1 MSIFSS
7 LVLCNLTKY
16 MDFQNNHSFCTAWS
30 REGFEEH
37 HASPFYVLSSLIC
50 VWGSLECVAST
61 FDIVLHQPLCWKQ
74 WMIFWKRAI
83 FVCEVFVFQS
93 YKGIPR
99 NCIRIYPHK
108 LEAINKHVS
117 SFLFNHPPLHMIR
130 YAWPPRLSGHEDFCW
145 TRDPGKRGYV
155 YRCLSWVHSFDTET
169 CFGSWIW
176 SWRCQDVP
184 TTISRHFQNMNRT
197 ILSLASVI
205 RFKYQFCTD
214 LKTILSELSNWRVN
228 ISSIS
233 MLPFPESVRNMTH
246 VGCTMI
252 AGGGPRA
259 VHLQVPAEE
268 LTPESFAGEPRNLW
282 QIVSLLMVRLCLGIG
297 ILV

>member
-1 MSIFSS
+1 MVKGGIRRAPCFSF
-7 LVLCNLTKY
+7 LYTFII
-16 MDFQNNHSFCTAWS
+16 DFCLRKPGMRCIHIWY
-30 REGFEEH
+30 R
-37 HASPFYVLSSLIC
+37 ASPTPTLKAVNDLLKTSNIC
-50 VWGSLECVAST
+50 VWS
-61 FDIVLHQPLCWKQ
+61 
-74 WMIFWKRAI
+74 
-83 FVCEVFVFQS
+83 VCFQS

-99 NCIRIYPHK
+99 NCIWIYPHK

-117 SFLFNHPPLHMIR
+117 SFLFIHPPLHMIR

-176 SWRCQDVP
+176 SWRCQDMP
-184 TTISRHFQNMNRT
+184 TTISRHFQNMNCT
-197 ILSLASVI
+197 VLSLASII

-214 LKTILSELSNWRVN
+214 LKSILSELSNWRVN

-233 MLPFPESVRNMTH
+233 MLPSPESVRNMTH

-252 AGGGPRA
+252 AGGA
-259 VHLQVPAEE
+259 
-268 LTPESFAGEPRNLW
+268 S
-282 QIVSLLMVRLCLGIG
+282 
-297 ILV
+297 